1 MYLRYLVTGVLS
13 PVGRLVAK
21 TLSENGASVRVLV
34 PPEADLSSIKD
45 LDVEVIE
52 GEIFDKDSMKEF
64 FKIEDSRQSVVI
76 HTEEVVNLSGQS
88 DLNMRRINVSG
99 TMNVVDQC
107 LKNKIGRL
115 VYLGSAY
122 SINPNASL
130 ENAVIHFDRTK
141 VEGDYAKSKAEASA
155 HIMEK
160 VSLNKL
166 NAVLLLPTFIIG
178 PGFDD
183 DYDMNRIVK
192 KYLDS
197 HVSIV
202 NGGHAFVDIRDVVEA
217 LLAIC
222 ENGQT
227 GGSYVL
233 NGEHKNTKDFFQDVS
248 KANGSTDAVKTMPK
262 WMMGKTL
269 GKFVD
274 TYYRIAKKDNPKEV
288 YALFMNSPEQK
299 FNSTVDDLMPSKQ
312 IRSVYDSINDLLH
325 AEEADLTVKMAG
337 ADVADEEA
345 EDVAVESVEETTV
358 EEATEEVA
366 EEKVEEKAEEPEVE
380 ESTEEVKEEATEEE
394 AEESAEEPEA
404 AEEEALEEEVTEEVA
419 EEEVE
424 VVNEAEPEVAET
436 AEEAEEPVETVAE
449 VATDVAEE
457 APVEVPASA
466 EEESV
471 EEAAEA
477 ADEPTEEPEAEPTE
491 ETPEEPEEVTEE
503 EPVEDVKE
511 TEADVKEDTPAVPIW
526 SRMSMDMSSID
537 SLDDLDALDS
547 NN

>member
-64 FKIEDSRQSVVI
+64 FKIEEARQSVVI

-325 AEEADLTVKMAG
+325 AEAADLTIKMAG
-337 ADVADEEA
+337 AEVADEEA
-345 EDVAVESVEETTV
+345 EEEAVESVEETV
-358 EEATEEVA
+358 EEATEEPA
-366 EEKVEEKAEEPEVE
+366 EEKVEEKAEEPAEPEVE
-380 ESTEEVKEEATEEE
+380 EATEEVTEEVTEEE

-404 AEEEALEEEVTEEVA
+404 AEEEEVAEEVTEA
-419 EEEVE
+419 
-424 VVNEAEPEVAET
+424 EAEPEVTET
-436 AEEAEEPVETVAE
+436 AEEAEESVETVAE

-457 APVEVPASA
+457 APVEVPAEA
-466 EEESV
+466 EEESA
-471 EEAAEA
+471 EETA
-477 ADEPTEEPEAEPTE
+477 E

-526 SRMSMDMSSID
+526 SRMNMDMSSID